1 MWVLVKS
8 LPDEIQVL
16 LQNLRDTKFYK
27 IYNMKNQFI
36 GNAKIEEIEKYYKKK
51 DGNIWGKKELKK
63 N

>member
-36 GNAKIEEIEKYYKKK
+36 GNAKIEEIEKHYKKK
-51 DGNIWGKKELKK
+51 DGNIWVKY
-63 N
+63 